1 MVTFRE
7 FVSIFGD
14 ECGGGANDAAPVWN
28 ANKASLEAMS
38 ERDVRDRLE
47 CP

>member
-7 FVSIFGD
+7 FVSVFAD

-28 ANKASLEAMS
+28 NNEETIRSLS
-38 ERDVRDRLE
+38 ESELREKLR